1 MSRSIKK
8 GPYVDTKLAKKVV
21 RMEQANNRE
30 AITTWARACTIT
42 PDFVGHTF
50 MVHNGKKHVKVHI
63 TEDMVGHKLGGI
75 RSDTHV
81 PWSHQ
86 QEGSDQ
92 VTLITDEHDPAVHR
106 SPPLR
111 AHHRA

>member
-21 RMEQANNRE
+21 RMEQANSRE

-63 TEDMVGHKLGGI
+63 TEDMVGHKLGEFAPTRIFRGHTNKKEATKS
-75 RSDTHV
+75 R
-81 PWSHQ
+81 
-86 QEGSDQ
+86 
-92 VTLITDEHDPAVHR
+92 
-106 SPPLR
+106 
-111 AHHRA
+111 